1 MGVAWAEG
9 REGGDWVGFS
19 GSGGG
24 REEVGTGVLL
34 LVEEDDEE
42 RDTSEN
48 ICDIGMRE

>member
-1 MGVAWAEG
+1 M
-9 REGGDWVGFS
+9 GFS

-24 REEVGTGVLL
+24 CEEVGTGVLL
-34 LVEEDDEE
+34 LVEEDEE